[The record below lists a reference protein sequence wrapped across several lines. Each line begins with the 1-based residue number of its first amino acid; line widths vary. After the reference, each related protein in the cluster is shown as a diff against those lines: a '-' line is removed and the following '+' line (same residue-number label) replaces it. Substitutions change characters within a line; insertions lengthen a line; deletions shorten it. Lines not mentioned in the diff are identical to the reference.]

1 MKIDTSLYPSNLSN
15 HVEKVFSIA
24 LEKIFL
30 LDNSWNYSSGSPVF
44 TIDGIYSTRGWTEW
58 TQGFQFGAP
67 LLAFEAT
74 NDKKTFNIGLRN
86 IKQYMSKHLTH
97 TGVHDHGFNTMS
109 TYGNL
114 LRLFREGKWLTN
126 NSELNY
132 LHLAIKISGAVQAN
146 RWTSISNN
154 LGFIYSFNGP
164 HSLFIDTIRSLRV
177 LAIAH
182 KLGHSLMGEN
192 DKPISLLERL
202 LQHTETTL
210 SYSIFFGNNRDIYD
224 IPGRVA
230 HESIFN
236 VRDGNFRC
244 VSTQQGYSP
253 FSTWTRGLSWA
264 ILGIAELLEFCSEL
278 TDEDIMPLGI
288 PRMPNHSS
296 LMNRLKKTAV
306 ILTQFYIANSTSDGI
321 TYWDTGAPGLSKMS
335 DWCSIPSNPFNDF
348 EPIDSSAAAIA
359 AQGFLRIG
367 YFLQKNKEIEAKNLI
382 GGGLTIAKTLFSEPY
397 LNTTTAHQGILLHT
411 IYHRPNNWDRIPTGS
426 NIPYGE
432 SCQWGDYHTLE
443 LALLIQKINTNS
455 FLPWVRI

>member
-30 LDNSWNYSSGSPVF
+30 LDKSWNYSSGSPVF

-264 ILGIAELLEFCSEL
+264 ILGTAELLEF
-278 TDEDIMPLGI
+278 
-288 PRMPNHSS
+288 
-296 LMNRLKKTAV
+296 
-306 ILTQFYIANSTSDGI
+306 
-321 TYWDTGAPGLSKMS
+321 
-335 DWCSIPSNPFNDF
+335 
-348 EPIDSSAAAIA
+348 
-359 AQGFLRIG
+359 
-367 YFLQKNKEIEAKNLI
+367 
-382 GGGLTIAKTLFSEPY
+382 
-397 LNTTTAHQGILLHT
+397 
-411 IYHRPNNWDRIPTGS
+411 
-426 NIPYGE
+426 
-432 SCQWGDYHTLE
+432 
-443 LALLIQKINTNS
+443 
-455 FLPWVRI
+455 